1 MDQLLPKFTLLAK
14 DVIYNAERMKK
25 FLQMMSTPD
34 GAIIA
39 VRTVM
44 GAIEQA
50 KPIPPEIA
58 KQLAVNV
65 YLLLVDM
72 AQEVT
77 NKEASPAV
85 MKSVIGKLLQG
96 VAQSH
101 GQQAQPQ
108 QQPVQQPAQQPQGLI
123 QGAMA

>member
-14 DVIYNAERMKK
+14 DVIYDAERMRK

-58 KQLAVNV
+58 KSLAVNV

-77 NKEASPAV
+77 DKEASPEI

-101 GQQAQPQ
+101 SGQPQQPAQPQ
-108 QQPVQQPAQQPQGLI
+108 QQPSGLI